1 MFLHLWSPFKS
12 GVLKHGP
19 VDRGHFQIV
28 IMLMQ
33 GTPSV
38 VTVVKVMVFVGTEI
52 KGYEKVTFVSVIAIN
67 CSSM

>member
-1 MFLHLWSPFKS
+1 M
-12 GVLKHGP
+12 LKHGP
-19 VDRGHFQIV
+19 ADRGHFQII

-52 KGYEKVTFVSVIAIN
+52 IGYEEVTFMSVTAIN